1 MNPQHKNPTRKERT
15 ATAPYNFVP
24 LPEKVIAFRNQPGS
38 AIAIDQSVYHDD
50 RFTGWIDVELETL
63 SPVYIRA
70 GLTPEQYEKMERQEK
85 DPDNRT
91 RHLDKVRN
99 RPEFAHAGDPN
110 VPVIPGSS
118 LRGMIRTMC
127 EIIGHG
133 KLSPVSD
140 QALVYRAVGDTSSH
154 GLAYRQELMEE
165 DRGRKNWFT
174 PKVQAGYI
182 RKGELDGAWYIQP
195 AERADPTDP
204 DSPNYA
210 RIRIKDIPNGLPH
223 LNGFKQAYE
232 LYVAYDKYDYKEV
245 RGGFIHIKRV
255 NVTRAAPTPQPG
267 LRRAVAV
274 LARTGPVPRKAT
286 EAVIFEGIADKEQWI
301 RIPDG
306 TGGEPDLVAAY
317 LDQVTKTGKFNQKEL
332 LGSDHGVLRDGYPVM
347 YVMEGRRL
355 LRFFG
360 HTQMFRM
367 PYRQSPMDLLS
378 AEHKDEGTLDLAQ
391 AMFGT
396 VRDVRKGAAGRVF
409 VEDARLHPKQDK
421 NKLWLD
427 GDPVVMPKILSGPKP
442 TTFQHYLTQSDP
454 DVEKGKGLKTYNDR
468 GQTTLRGHKLY
479 WHPGKDESPDFRERR
494 MTQAEMEK
502 DSQHTWMKPVREG
515 VRFCFRVR
523 FENLLAE
530 ELGLLLWAVKLPAQ
544 GDFAHKIGMGKPLGL
559 GSVQLRPALAVVDPA
574 IRYGAFLGS
583 GEKTL
588 EAGYVT
594 VSEEEAIR
602 AFEKLAAR
610 ALKLP
615 QDALF
620 ADTPRM
626 RALLA
631 MLSWPGPPRNATE
644 YMSVG
649 QDETTGRITGDNQ
662 FKERPVL
669 PDPLKVRSQ
678 HAFASTQ

>member
-24 LPEKVIAFRNQPGS
+24 LPERVIAFRNQPGS
-38 AIAIDQSVYHDD
+38 AIAIDQGVYHEA

-70 GLTPEQYEKMERQEK
+70 GLSPKQYEKMERQEK
-85 DPDNRT
+85 DPDDRT
-91 RHLDKVRN
+91 KHLDKARN
-99 RPEFAHAGDPN
+99 RPEFFHTGDPN
-110 VPVIPGSS
+110 EPVIPGSS

-154 GLAYRQELMEE
+154 GIAYRQELMVE
-165 DRGRKNWFT
+165 DRVQKNYFT
-174 PKVQAGYI
+174 PKMQGGYL
-182 RKGELDGAWYIQP
+182 RYREQDGGWYIQP
-195 AERADPTDP
+195 AERANPADP

-210 RIRIKDIPNGLPH
+210 RIYNKDIPTTGLTRV
-223 LNGFKQAYE
+223 NGFRQVHE
-232 LYVAYDKYDYKEV
+232 IFVAHDTYDYKKV
-245 RGGFIHIKRV
+245 KGGFIHIKRV
-255 NVTRAAPTPQPG
+255 NVTRATTSPG
-267 LRRAVAV
+267 PNLRRAV

-286 EAVIFEGIADKEQWI
+286 EAVIFEGISDERQWI

-317 LDQVTKTGKFNQKEL
+317 LDQVSKTGKHNQKDL
-332 LGSDHGVLRDGYPVM
+332 LGSDQGALRDGYPVM
-347 YVMEGRRL
+347 YVMEGNK

-367 PYRQSPMDLLS
+367 PYRHSPMDLLS
-378 AEHKDEGTLDLAQ
+378 AEHRDEGTLDLAQ

-396 VRDVRKGAAGRVF
+396 ARDDRKGAAGRVF
-409 VEDARLHPKQDK
+409 VEDARLHPEQDRA
-421 NKLWLD
+421 KLWLD
-427 GDPVVMPKILSGPKP
+427 GDPVVMSKILSGPKP
-442 TTFQHYLTQSDP
+442 TTFQHYLTQPEP

-479 WHPGKDESPDFRERR
+479 WHTGQDESLNFRERQL
-494 MTQAEMEK
+494 TQTELDD
-502 DSQHTWMKPVREG
+502 DSQHTRMKPVRDG
-515 VRFCFRVR
+515 VRFRCRVR

-530 ELGLLLWAVKLPAQ
+530 ELGLLLWAVKLPAR
-544 GDFAHKIGMGKPLGL
+544 GEFAHKIGMGKPLGL
-559 GSVQLRPALAVVDPA
+559 GSVRLRPTLTVVDPA

-594 VSEEEAIR
+594 VSEEEAVR
-602 AFEKLAAR
+602 AFEGLAAR

-615 QDALF
+615 EGASL
-620 ADTPRM
+620 AETPRM

-631 MLSWPGPPRNATE
+631 MLRWPGPRREKTE

-649 QDETTGRITGDNQ
+649 QDETTGKITGDNQ

-669 PDPLKVRSQ
+669 PDPSGVSSNR
-678 HAFASTQ
+678 